1 MELKTLEA
9 YLDEEAQDLT
19 SKCTKCGKCFEVCPM
34 INFTPLKGRESV
46 PVVTDLVNLLRDG
59 VWSDAVGTWAQAC
72 TGSGECITHCPEHI
86 NPRKMLSLAIVKTR
100 RRQSAQG
107 NNPAAGFYKRMSQ
120 TIHLLVG
127 LQMMPERYRGLTG
140 RHADKKEAEVVFYL
154 GCNVLRT
161 PHIVFNVLDLLD
173 ALEANYVVLGGVSN
187 CCGIIHLKFHGDVDG
202 ADRVT
207 EGTLDKLGAYRP
219 KTVLHWCPSCVLHFG
234 ETTAGFRS
242 VDFEFQH
249 VTRFLVERL
258 ERLRPRMRP
267 VGQLAAIHR
276 HDAGLGVAE
285 DVETLLGAIPG
296 LKLVHLEDE
305 ARWAYTC
312 GPLGLNLVPDAKKA
326 LHQRMLESARDK
338 GVDMLVNLYHS
349 CHRDLAG
356 FEGEYPFRILN
367 WTSLLCEALGLES
380 HEDRF
385 KRYRLLKD
393 VQAVLEDA
401 QEFIRANRLDP
412 KVVEE
417 ILPNLLN

>member
-1 MELKTLEA
+1 MNLKTLEA

-59 VWSDAVGTWAQAC
+59 AWSDAVGTWAQAC

-86 NPRKMLSLAIVKTR
+86 NPRKMLSIAISKTR
-100 RRQSAQG
+100 QRQTAQG
-107 NNPAAGFYKRMSQ
+107 NNPVGGFYKRMSQ

-127 LQMMPERYRGLTG
+127 LQMAPERYRGLTG
-140 RHADKKEAEVVFYL
+140 RHTGKRQAEVVFYL

-173 ALEANYVVLGGVSN
+173 LLETDYVVLGGISN
-187 CCGIIHLKFHGDVDG
+187 CCGIVHLKFQGDVEG
-202 ADRVT
+202 ADKVT
-207 EGTLDKLGAYRP
+207 GGTLGKISAYNP
-219 KTVLHWCPSCVLHFG
+219 KTVLHWCPSCVIHFG
-234 ETTAGFRS
+234 ETTAGFRPLE
-242 VDFEFQH
+242 FEFSH

-258 ERLRPRMRP
+258 DRLRPRMR
-267 VGQLAAIHR
+267 AINQRVAFHK
-276 HDAGLGVAE
+276 HDGALGIAR
-285 DVETLLGAIPG
+285 DVQTLLEAIPG
-296 LKLVHLEDE
+296 LKLVDLDDE

-312 GPLGLNLVPDAKKA
+312 GPLGLNLVPEAKAA
-326 LHQRMLESARDK
+326 LHRRMLQSAKDK
-338 GVDMLVNLYHS
+338 RVDILADLYHS
-349 CHRDLAG
+349 CHRDLCG

-367 WTSLLCEALGLES
+367 WTSLLAEALGLES

-393 VQAVLEDA
+393 VRAVLDDA
-401 QEFIRANRLDP
+401 QDFIRANKLDP
-412 KVVEE
+412 KTLEE
-417 ILPNLLN
+417 ILPNLIN